1 MIGLCLSMQNN
12 NDFKKRGKLYLFTGE
27 QTPLY
32 STNLAYTVTKLLFTH
47 PDSHTH
53 ESLSTKNLQGISPC
67 TSLER
72 LTLALGPNL
81 VRSVVVVVSMNKF

>member
-1 MIGLCLSMQNN
+1 MIGLRLSMQND

-32 STNLAYTVTKLLFTH
+32 STNLAYTITKVLFTH
-47 PDSHTH
+47 SDSHIH
-53 ESLSTKNLQGISPC
+53 ESLSTKNLQGIPPC

-72 LTLALGPNL
+72 LTVVLGLSL
-81 VRSVVVVVSMNKF
+81 VQSVVVVVSIGKF